1 MGRSSN
7 TGVKCDTVSDASV
20 EAHGDDDQGRCIPPP
35 SDSLPF
41 SEGEKVLAYHKSSI
55 YEAKG
60 WSKNWD
66 EWVCLDRL
74 MKHTEENVQKQQL
87 LNKKHGM
94 DRNTKTVVR
103 GKKLRNGS
111 INKESVHLEKIVN
124 IHIPRTLK
132 KQLIDDCEYITH
144 LGKLVKIPRSPNV
157 DDILNKYLDYRLKKD
172 GEIADSVGEV
182 LKGLRCYFDKALPA
196 MLLYKSEREQYQE
209 AISDHVS
216 PSTVYGAEHLLRLFD
231 SCRRIEAPSSSLLI
245 MYRKILKQKPKRN
258 KLSNLGCLLIIMHK
272 LPLYYMDL
280 GRYLSLLA
288 PFFFLGSKTI
298 KLVWQNNRSLPW

>member
-216 PSTVYGAEHLLRLFD
+216 PSTVYGAEHLLRLFVKLPELLFYAN
-231 SCRRIEAPSSSLLI
+231 IEGETLTE
-245 MYRKILKQKPKRN
+245 LKQK
-258 KLSNLGCLLIIMHK
+258 LLDFLK
-272 LPLYYMDL
+272 FLQKN
-280 GRYLSLLA
+280 RSA
-288 PFFFLGSKTI
+288 FFLSAYHVPEDFETKA
-298 KLVWQNNRSLPW
+298 KEEQVV